1 MYHNTIN
8 YSVYKNESLS
18 LSKLSVYFN
27 ESVFL
32 AISSIT
38 IYIKLGSKQ
47 FHASEIICSFIFHI
61 NACAIFLQNI
71 IKVLHRIIQ
80 SFNMTIIINQLQGV
94 LNMMNNWMPGISK
107 QHDYHMTYNPLI
119 YLKWLAIHFNFVES
133 RRFVFLQLFRSIKLH
148 LPTMSRVICLCH
160 LVIRQPN
167 LNYHVIIPAQK
178 YNNHLNVT

>member
-8 YSVYKNESLS
+8 YSVYKNERLS

-27 ESVFL
+27 ESVFF

-71 IKVLHRIIQ
+71 IKFLHEITR
-80 SFNMTIIINQLQGV
+80 SFNMTIIINQLQCV
-94 LNMMNNWMPGISK
+94 LVLACNHFTKISK
-107 QHDYHMTYNPLI
+107 QNNYYMTYNPLI
-119 YLKWLAIHFNFVES
+119 YL
-133 RRFVFLQLFRSIKLH
+133 
-148 LPTMSRVICLCH
+148 RVTCCTPVL
-160 LVIRQPN
+160 
-167 LNYHVIIPAQK
+167 
-178 YNNHLNVT
+178 